1 MKRMIILNFVF
12 TLLLLVFSGTLIR
25 AKSPEKKQPP
35 NIIFILTDDLGYGDL
50 GVFYQN
56 LRKQEGNK
64 PVEYTPNLDKMAVQ
78 GARLTQ
84 HYCAAPVCAPSRASI
99 LSGLSQGHANVRN
112 NQFDK
117 ALADNHTIAT
127 VLKKAGYTTAAFGK
141 WGLQG
146 KGPDITPPDW
156 PAHPLNRGF
165 DYFLG
170 YIRHRDGH
178 EHYPKEGIY
187 RGTKEVWENRTNLTP
202 KLDKCYTA
210 DLWAAAAKKYITDHS
225 KGENAEKPFFIYL
238 AFDTPHAV
246 LELPTQ
252 AYPEG
257 GGLTGGLQWTGKPG
271 HMINTASGEVDS
283 WTYPDYASAKWDDD
297 KDPSTP
303 DVPWPEV
310 YQRYA
315 TATHRIDDAVGDI
328 FQLLKDL
335 NIDKNT
341 IVVFTSDNG
350 PSRESYLPKKY
361 QPNIPTF
368 FRSFGPFDGIKR
380 DCWEGGVRMPTLIS
394 WPGHIPAGK
403 IVNNPVAS
411 HDWLST
417 FANVA
422 GVPAPANSDGVSLL
436 PSLTDKGKQ
445 RKSLVYVE
453 YNVGGKTPDYEDF
466 SPLHRGRKRN
476 QMQVIRMGGYVGVR
490 YDIQSQKDDFE
501 IYDILKD
508 PQEINNL
515 AGKPE
520 MASLQEKMKNK
531 VLWSRRPDP
540 DAPRPYDK
548 ELLPAISVE
557 KINPGVK
564 WRAFKGEYSWVPCV
578 HNLSLSKTG
587 YTNKPDAGVWGKM
600 KAGALFF
607 SGYLNVP
614 EDGEY
619 TFTMT
624 ANKGA
629 LMRIHGATV
638 IDADFGYTPG
648 TKKSGK
654 ILLKKGLHPFRIHY
668 LSGNKEKSQLEISW
682 AGPGFSEKPVP
693 ETVFYH

>member
-1 MKRMIILNFVF
+1 MKTKKILIVLAF
-12 TLLLLVFSGTLIR
+12 TLFMGVPLNAIAQKTT
-25 AKSPEKKQPP
+25 QQP

-56 LRKQEGNK
+56 LRKQEGK
-64 PVEYTPNLDKMAVQ
+64 KRVEYTPNLDKMADQ

-84 HYCAAPVCAPSRASI
+84 YYCAAPVCAPSRASI

-127 VLKKAGYTTAAFGK
+127 VLKKAGYSTAAFGK

-146 KGPDITPPDW
+146 KGEDIVPPDW

-210 DLWAAAAKKYITDHS
+210 DLWTAAAKKYIIDQS
-225 KGENAEKPFFIYL
+225 KGENAKKPFFIYL
-238 AFDTPHAV
+238 AYDTPHAV

-252 AYPEG
+252 AYPSG
-257 GGLTGGLQWTGKPG
+257 GGLNGGLQWTGDSG
-271 HMINTASGEVDS
+271 HMINTASGEIDS
-283 WTYPDYASAKWDDD
+283 WTYPAYANARWDDD
-297 KDPSTP
+297 KDPATP

-335 NIDKNT
+335 NIYDNT
-341 IVVFTSDNG
+341 LIVFTSDNG
-350 PSRESYLPKKY
+350 PSRESYLPKTY
-361 QPNIPTF
+361 QPNKPTF

-380 DCWEGGVRMPTLIS
+380 DCWEGGVRMPTLVS
-394 WPGHIPAGK
+394 WPEHIPEGR
-403 IVNNPVAS
+403 IVNDPVTS
-411 HDWLST
+411 HDWLAT
-417 FANVA
+417 FANIA

-436 PSLTDKGKQ
+436 PALTDTGIQ
-445 RKSLVYVE
+445 RKSLIYVE
-453 YNVGGKTPDYEDF
+453 YFVGGKTPGYEDF

-476 QMQVIRMGGYVGVR
+476 QMQVIRKDNFVGIR
-490 YDIQSQKDDFE
+490 YDIQSQNDDFE

-515 AGKPE
+515 AGEPE
-520 MASLQEKMKNK
+520 IQSLQAEMKNK

-540 DAPRPYDK
+540 EAPRPYDN
-548 ELLPAISVE
+548 ELLPAIQPE
-557 KINPGVK
+557 KTSPGVK
-564 WRAFKGEYSWVPCV
+564 WKAFDGNFPWVPCV
-578 HNLSLSKTG
+578 HWLPMSKDG
-587 YTNKPDAGVWGKM
+587 YADTPNANVWKKLKDGV
-600 KAGALFF
+600 LFF
-607 SGYLNVP
+607 SGYLKIP

-619 TFTMT
+619 TFTLS
-624 ANKGA
+624 ANEGA
-629 LMRIHGATV
+629 LMRIHNATV
-638 IDADFGYTPG
+638 IDADYGYTPG
-648 TKKSGK
+648 TKHSGK

-668 LSGNKEKSQLEISW
+668 LSDGKKDRQLEVSW
-682 AGPGFSEKPVP
+682 SGPGFSSEPVP
-693 ETVFYH
+693 EAIFYH

>member
-1 MKRMIILNFVF
+1 MNIKELFF
-12 TLLLLVFSGTLIR
+12 LLVLAVFIVIPSNTQAQR
-25 AKSPEKKQPP
+25 NTQPP

-56 LRKQEGNK
+56 LRKKEGK
-64 PVEYTPNLDKMAVQ
+64 KRVEYTPNLDKMAEQ
-78 GARLTQ
+78 GAKLT
-84 HYCAAPVCAPSRASI
+84 HYYCAAPVCAPSRASI
-99 LSGLSQGHANVRN
+99 LTGLSQGHANIRD

-127 VLKKAGYTTAAFGK
+127 VLKKAGYSTAAIGK

-146 KGPDITPPDW
+146 KGKDVTPPDW

-187 RGTKEVWENRTNLTP
+187 RGTKEVWENHTNLTP

-210 DLWAAAAKKYITDHS
+210 DLWTAAAKKFIIDQS
-225 KGENAEKPFFIYL
+225 KGENTNKPFFIYL
-238 AFDTPHAV
+238 AYDTPHAV

-257 GGLTGGLQWTGKPG
+257 GGLNGGLQWTGEPG
-271 HMINTASGEVDS
+271 HMINTASGKVDS
-283 WTYPDYASAKWDDD
+283 WTYPDYADAKWDND
-297 KDPSTP
+297 KSPSTP

-335 NIDKNT
+335 NIDENT
-341 IVVFTSDNG
+341 FVVFTSDNG

-380 DCWEGGVRMPTLIS
+380 DCWEGGVRMPTLVS
-394 WPGHIPAGK
+394 WPGHIPEGK
-403 IVNNPVAS
+403 TVENPVAS
-411 HDWLST
+411 HDWLAT

-422 GVPAPANSDGVSLL
+422 GVPAPANSDGVSLI
-436 PSLTDKGKQ
+436 PALTGKGKQ
-445 RKSLVYVE
+445 RESLVYVE
-453 YNVGGKTPDYEDF
+453 YFQGGKTPDYTDF
-466 SPLHRGRKRN
+466 IPRHRGRKRN
-476 QMQVIRMGGYVGVR
+476 QMQTIRLGDYVGVR
-490 YDIQSQKDDFE
+490 YDIQSHNDDFE

-520 MASLQEKMKNK
+520 MASLQEEMKNK
-531 VLWSRRPDP
+531 VLWSRRPDA
-540 DAPRPYDK
+540 DAPRPYDH
-548 ELLPAISVE
+548 ELLPAVQVE
-557 KINPGVK
+557 KTTPGVK
-564 WRAFKGEYSWVPCV
+564 WRAFKGEYPWVPCV
-578 HNLSLSKTG
+578 HFLPLAKNG
-587 YTNKPDAGVWGKM
+587 YTPVPDANAWKKM
-600 KAGALFF
+600 KDGALFF
-607 SGYLNVP
+607 SGYLDIP

-619 TFTMT
+619 TFTII
-624 ANKGA
+624 ANEGT
-629 LMRIHGATV
+629 LFRIHNATI
-638 IDADFGYTPG
+638 IDADYGYKPG
-648 TKKSGK
+648 TTRKGK
-654 ILLKKGLHPFRIHY
+654 VLLKKGLHPFRIHY
-668 LSGNKEKSQLEISW
+668 LSDGKKDKNLKFLWS
-682 AGPGFSEKPVP
+682 GPGFSEEHIPAS
-693 ETVFYH
+693 VFYH